1 VLNLVSHA
9 KENGAGK
16 ISGSKREEAAG
27 DWRKLQSEDDQI
39 KETRRACGRYGE
51 KKRNQYTVLVGE
63 I

>member
-1 VLNLVSHA
+1 LLW
-9 KENGAGK
+9 K

-27 DWRKLQSEDDQI
+27 YWRKLQSEDDQT
-39 KETRRACGRYGE
+39 KETSGAFGGHGE